1 MAMVI
6 LIGGEK
12 GGTGKSTLTINLAVM
27 HSLKKK
33 DVLIVDA
40 DKQGT
45 TSLWASARDENG
57 ITPRISCVQ
66 KFGKNIHTE
75 VAALSEKYETIF
87 IDAGG
92 RDSVEL
98 RASLLVADIFL
109 TPIRASQ
116 SDAWTLDHLESLI
129 LDAKL
134 INPDLKSLIVVNQ
147 APTNPSISEVAEI
160 NDFLSEFESFNEA
173 KSIVRDRI
181 IFRHSFK
188 ESLGCIEYKPADKKA
203 IAELNGLYKEVFK

>member
-1 MAMVI
+1 MIV

-12 GGTGKSTLTINLAVM
+12 GGTGKSTIAINLAVL
-27 HSLKKK
+27 HANKKK
-33 DVLIVDA
+33 EVLLIDA

-45 TSLWASARDENG
+45 TSQWATLRDENQ

-66 KFGKNIHTE
+66 KFGKQIHVE
-75 VAALSEKYETIF
+75 VQSLSEKYETII

-98 RASLLVADIFL
+98 RASMLVADIFL

-129 LDAKL
+129 ADAQL
-134 INPDLKSLIVVNQ
+134 INRDLKTLTTVNQ
-147 APTNPSISEVAEI
+147 APTNPTITEI
-160 NDFLSEFESFNEA
+160 DEIQELLKDFEYFIPT
-173 KSIVRDRI
+173 KSIIRDRI
-181 IFRHSFK
+181 AFRHAFK
-188 ESLGCIEYKPADKKA
+188 EGKGVSELKPNDKKA
-203 IAELNGLYKEVFK
+203 VIELQSLYKEVFK

>member
-1 MAMVI
+1 MVI

-27 HSLKKK
+27 HTLKKK
-33 DVLIVDA
+33 DVIIVDA

-45 TSLWASARDENG
+45 TSLWASARDEG
-57 ITPRISCVQ
+57 GVTPRISCVQ

-75 VAALSEKYETIF
+75 VAALSEKYDTIF

-116 SDAWTLDHLESLI
+116 SDAWTLDHIEDLI
-129 LDAKL
+129 NDAKL
-134 INPDLKSLIVVNQ
+134 INSDLKSFIVVNQ
-147 APTNPSISEVAEI
+147 APTNPSISEVSEI
-160 NDFLSEFESFNEA
+160 NEFLAEFEAFKTV
-173 KSIVRDRI
+173 KSIIRDRI

-188 ESLGCIEYKPADKKA
+188 ESLGCIEYKPTDKKA
-203 IAELNGLYKEVFK
+203 NLELDSLYKEVFK